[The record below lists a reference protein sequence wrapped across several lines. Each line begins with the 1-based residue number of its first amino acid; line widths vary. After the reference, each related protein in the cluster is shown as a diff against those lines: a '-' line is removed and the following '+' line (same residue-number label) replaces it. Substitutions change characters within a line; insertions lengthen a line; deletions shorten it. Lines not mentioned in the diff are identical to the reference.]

1 MDETKTRVSK
11 AGSNLFARI
20 PDDARDKISRGDLV
34 KITVIEKA
42 IPPDDEKIR
51 KIVKEFLR
59 NPKKEKLTG
68 TIEGY
73 PVEIP
78 FKKLIT
84 FVGTTDAEKFLC
96 AIMRKE

>member
-20 PDDARDKISRGDLV
+20 PDEDRDKISRGDLV

-42 IPPDDEKIR
+42 LPPDEEEIKKII
-51 KIVKEFLR
+51 KVFLKK
-59 NPKKEKLTG
+59 PHKEKLTG

-73 PVEIP
+73 PIEIP
-78 FKKLIT
+78 FKKLI
-84 FVGTTDAEKFLC
+84 KFLTDPADC
-96 AIMRKE
+96 LYAMMVKE